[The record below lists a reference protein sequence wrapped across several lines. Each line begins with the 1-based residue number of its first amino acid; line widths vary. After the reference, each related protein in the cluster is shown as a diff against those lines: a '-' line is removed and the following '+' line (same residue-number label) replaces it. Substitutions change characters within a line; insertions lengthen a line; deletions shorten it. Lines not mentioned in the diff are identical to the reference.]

1 MAACTNAQQVKADNS
16 IHGDHVVHLTE
27 NEEFDNEYTI
37 VPQSTGNEEEESQ
50 AAAQLVLGGKMM
62 LHDGKKHNVFF

>member
-1 MAACTNAQQVKADNS
+1 MKSSMINIC
-16 IHGDHVVHLTE
+16 
-27 NEEFDNEYTI
+27 TI

-62 LHDGKKHNVFF
+62 LHDGKKIVSFLKQHISS

>member
-1 MAACTNAQQVKADNS
+1 MKSSMTN
-16 IHGDHVVHLTE
+16 IC
-27 NEEFDNEYTI
+27 TI

-62 LHDGKKHNVFF
+62 LHDGKKHLNNVFLIVCNLEKP